1 MQTKRGF
8 NKPTWEFATG
18 CLPEREVFHGTSQT
32 MSEHTKGTAPRKMI
46 RWDRLGLVALIL
58 VGCSS
63 GMVALVGGTEAEE
76 DAFTRLTHPK
86 PVVALQ
92 KKEAHPV
99 LLRRSSG
106 STSEAR
112 AEEEASG
119 VLDRDANLP
128 SDVAPEPQPVPEA
141 TPEPKPEPKPEAK
154 KERDKTI
161 LPCSV
166 CKKTM
171 RVPRNPYTA
180 HQSAARSLPN
190 SFFVK
195 NDIELNAGKR
205 NGKLVEVE
213 DGRGYRVARL
223 THSHGWLLPETY
235 QLLKDMGNDFADALE
250 GTPSEGAVFRVT
262 SVTRT
267 DKQQR
272 RLRRRNLNATNSQST
287 HSYGASFD
295 IAFVDR
301 MDDDASCGTPT
312 REMERLLNRYQKAGI
327 IYVIPEGGCMHITLR
342 KP

>member
-1 MQTKRGF
+1 MNQRAS
-8 NKPTWEFATG
+8 NNP
-18 CLPEREVFHGTSQT
+18 Q
-32 MSEHTKGTAPRKMI
+32 PRKSI
-46 RWDRLGLVALIL
+46 RWDRLGLMAMIL

-63 GMVALVGGTEAEE
+63 GMVALVGGTDAEE
-76 DAFTRLTHPK
+76 EAFTRLTHPK
-86 PVVALQ
+86 PVVTLDRI
-92 KKEAHPV
+92 EAYPV
-99 LLRRSSG
+99 LLKSG
-106 STSEAR
+106 HASTQET
-112 AEEEASG
+112 EEQ
-119 VLDRDANLP
+119 
-128 SDVAPEPQPVPEA
+128 PEPHDAISEELTAEKPLMSTASDRQAKPQSQS
-141 TPEPKPEPKPEAK
+141 PKKSERTAPAK
-154 KERDKTI
+154 DI
-161 LPCSV
+161 QPCSV

-171 RVPRNPYTA
+171 RVPRNPYTS
-180 HQSAARSLPN
+180 HQRAARSLPN

-205 NGKLVEVE
+205 NGKLVEVK
-213 DGRGYRVARL
+213 DGRGYRLARL

-250 GTPSEGAVFRVT
+250 GTASEGAVFRVT

-272 RLRRRNLNATNSQST
+272 RLRRRNLNATNSKST

-301 MDDDASCGTPT
+301 SDDKASCGTPT
-312 REMERLLNRYQKAGI
+312 REMERLLNRYQKAGV

>member
-1 MQTKRGF
+1 MT
-8 NKPTWEFATG
+8 P
-18 CLPEREVFHGTSQT
+18 P
-32 MSEHTKGTAPRKMI
+32 AP
-46 RWDRLGLVALIL
+46 
-58 VGCSS
+58 S
-63 GMVALVGGTEAEE
+63 
-76 DAFTRLTHPK
+76 
-86 PVVALQ
+86 
-92 KKEAHPV
+92 
-99 LLRRSSG
+99 
-106 STSEAR
+106 
-112 AEEEASG
+112 
-119 VLDRDANLP
+119 
-128 SDVAPEPQPVPEA
+128 
-141 TPEPKPEPKPEAK
+141 PKPEPKPEAK
-154 KERDKTI
+154 PKERDKTI

-171 RVPRNPYTA
+171 RVPRNPYTS
-180 HQSAARSLPN
+180 HQRAARSLPN

-195 NDIELNAGKR
+195 NDVELNAGKR
-205 NGKLVEVE
+205 NGKLVEVQ
-213 DGRGYRVARL
+213 DGRGYRIARL

-250 GTPSEGAVFRVT
+250 GTASEGAVFRVT

-272 RLRRRNLNATNSQST
+272 RLRRRNLNATNSTST

>member
-1 MQTKRGF
+1 M
-8 NKPTWEFATG
+8 
-18 CLPEREVFHGTSQT
+18 
-32 MSEHTKGTAPRKMI
+32 
-46 RWDRLGLVALIL
+46 IL

-63 GMVALVGGTEAEE
+63 GMVALVGGTDAEE
-76 DAFTRLTHPK
+76 EAFTRLTHPK
-86 PVVALQ
+86 PVVTLNRI
-92 KKEAHPV
+92 EAYPV
-99 LLRRSSG
+99 LLKSGHGSSQRSEEQT
-106 STSEAR
+106 STADPVEVR
-112 AEEEASG
+112 DTPEERPLVSA
-119 VLDRDANLP
+119 P
-128 SDVAPEPQPVPEA
+128 STPRPEPQAVKRTGST
-141 TPEPKPEPKPEAK
+141 TPAK
-154 KERDKTI
+154 DVQ
-161 LPCSV
+161 PCSV

-171 RVPRNPYTA
+171 RVPRNPYTS

-250 GTPSEGAVFRVT
+250 GTTSEGAVFRVT

-272 RLRRRNLNATNSQST
+272 RLRRRNLNATHSRST

-301 MDDDASCGTPT
+301 SDDKASCGTPT

>member
-1 MQTKRGF
+1 
-8 NKPTWEFATG
+8 
-18 CLPEREVFHGTSQT
+18 
-32 MSEHTKGTAPRKMI
+32 MSEHNTGHAPRKMI

-99 LLRRSSG
+99 LLRQSSQP
-106 STSEAR
+106 SNEESP
-112 AEEEASG
+112 EEETTG
-119 VLDRDANLP
+119 MLDRDVSPAP
-128 SDVAPEPQPVPEA
+128 EQAPEPQPEPQAAPESK
-141 TPEPKPEPKPEAK
+141 PQPKPELKAK

>member
-1 MQTKRGF
+1 
-8 NKPTWEFATG
+8 
-18 CLPEREVFHGTSQT
+18 
-32 MSEHTKGTAPRKMI
+32 MSEQNTGQAPRKMI

-92 KKEAHPV
+92 KKEAHPL
-99 LLRRSSG
+99 LLRQSSQPA
-106 STSEAR
+106 SEESS
-112 AEEEASG
+112 EEETTG
-119 VLDRDANLP
+119 MLDRDVSPAP
-128 SDVAPEPQPVPEA
+128 EQAPEPQPEPQA
-141 TPEPKPEPKPEAK
+141 APEPKPEPKAK

-180 HQSAARSLPN
+180 HQSAARALPN

-250 GTPSEGAVFRVT
+250 GTASEGAVFRVT

>member
-1 MQTKRGF
+1 MK
-8 NKPTWEFATG
+8 A
-18 CLPEREVFHGTSQT
+18 L
-32 MSEHTKGTAPRKMI
+32 
-46 RWDRLGLVALIL
+46 RWDRLGLVGLIL

-63 GMVALVGGTEAEE
+63 GMVALVGSSEAEE
-76 DAFTRLTHPK
+76 EAFTRLTHPK

-92 KKEAHPV
+92 KKEAFPV
-99 LLRRSSG
+99 LLRNRSAQEEAEEATQDQVAPPPA
-106 STSEAR
+106 TSER
-112 AEEEASG
+112 S
-119 VLDRDANLP
+119 LLP
-128 SDVAPEPQPVPEA
+128 EPAPQPVVESV
-141 TPEPKPEPKPEAK
+141 PEPAVEAPR
-154 KERDKTI
+154 ERRTDI

-171 RVPRNPYTA
+171 RVPKNPYTA
-180 HQSAARSLPN
+180 HQRAARSLPN

-195 NDIELNAGKR
+195 NNAELGAGKR

-213 DGRGYRVARL
+213 DGRGFRIARL
-223 THSHGWLLPETY
+223 THSHPWLLPETY
-235 QLLKDMGNDFADALE
+235 QLLQDMGNDFADALE
-250 GTPSEGAVFRVT
+250 DTASEGAVFRVT

-267 DKQQR
+267 DSQQR
-272 RLRRRNLNATNSQST
+272 KLRRRNLNATGSQST

>member
-1 MQTKRGF
+1 M
-8 NKPTWEFATG
+8 N
-18 CLPEREVFHGTSQT
+18 
-32 MSEHTKGTAPRKMI
+32 EHASSRPQPRRTF
-46 RWDRLGLVALIL
+46 RWDRLGLVAMIL

-63 GMVALVGGTEAEE
+63 GMVALVGGTDAEE
-76 DAFTRLTHPK
+76 EAFTRLTHPK
-86 PVVALQ
+86 PVVTLNRI
-92 KKEAHPV
+92 EAYPV
-99 LLRRSSG
+99 LLKSG
-106 STSEAR
+106 RGASRHSEEQTSN
-112 AEEEASG
+112 AEQVAVRDIPEERPLVS
-119 VLDRDANLP
+119 
-128 SDVAPEPQPVPEA
+128 APA
-141 TPEPKPEPKPEAK
+141 TPRPDPKPQASARTESTTPAK
-154 KERDKTI
+154 DI
-161 LPCSV
+161 QPCSV

-171 RVPRNPYTA
+171 RVPRNPYTS

-250 GTPSEGAVFRVT
+250 GTASEGAVFRVT

-272 RLRRRNLNATNSQST
+272 RLRRRNLNATNSRST

-301 MDDDASCGTPT
+301 SDDKASCGTPT

>member
-1 MQTKRGF
+1 MSKKT
-8 NKPTWEFATG
+8 
-18 CLPEREVFHGTSQT
+18 LPNQPSPV
-32 MSEHTKGTAPRKMI
+32 PRKSV
-46 RWDRLGLVALIL
+46 RWDRLGLAGLIL
-58 VGCSS
+58 IGCSS
-63 GMVALVGGTEAEE
+63 GMVALVGGTDAEE
-76 DAFTRLTHPK
+76 EAFTRLTHPK

-92 KKEAHPV
+92 KKVAHPV
-99 LLRRSSG
+99 LLRSEEYAG
-106 STSEAR
+106 SVPDKESQ
-112 AEEEASG
+112 
-119 VLDRDANLP
+119 VLDRDASP
-128 SDVAPEPQPVPEA
+128 SNGAEAASKTSPV
-141 TPEPKPEPKPEAK
+141 PEPKPEPKPEAK
-154 KERDKTI
+154 PKPKERDKTI

-171 RVPRNPYTA
+171 RVPRNPYTS

-195 NDIELNAGKR
+195 NDVELNAGKR
-205 NGKLVEVE
+205 NGKLVKVQ
-213 DGRGYRVARL
+213 DGRGYHIARL

-235 QLLKDMGNDFADALE
+235 QLLRDMGNDFADALE
-250 GTPSEGAVFRVT
+250 GTASEGAVFRVT

-272 RLRRRNLNATNSQST
+272 RLRRRNLNATNSTST

>member
-1 MQTKRGF
+1 
-8 NKPTWEFATG
+8 
-18 CLPEREVFHGTSQT
+18 
-32 MSEHTKGTAPRKMI
+32 MSEQNTGQAPRKMI

-99 LLRRSSG
+99 LLRQSSQPA
-106 STSEAR
+106 SEESS
-112 AEEEASG
+112 EEETTG
-119 VLDRDANLP
+119 MLDRDVSPAP
-128 SDVAPEPQPVPEA
+128 EQAPEPQPEPQA
-141 TPEPKPEPKPEAK
+141 APEPKPEPKAK

-180 HQSAARSLPN
+180 HQSAARALPN

-250 GTPSEGAVFRVT
+250 GTASEGAVFRVT

-267 DKQQR
+267 DKQQP

>member
-1 MQTKRGF
+1 
-8 NKPTWEFATG
+8 
-18 CLPEREVFHGTSQT
+18 
-32 MSEHTKGTAPRKMI
+32 MI

-63 GMVALVGGTEAEE
+63 GMVALVGGTEAEQ

-99 LLRRSSG
+99 LLRSSSKG
-106 STSEAR
+106 DQAESAADTETGMLDRNVAR
-112 AEEEASG
+112 TEEAVPPQSETQ
-119 VLDRDANLP
+119 P
-128 SDVAPEPQPVPEA
+128 ESKPAPQTA
-141 TPEPKPEPKPEAK
+141 PKPEAK